1 MLPLREF
8 VVLLLMF
15 LGVALIVIAA
25 VGLVRMPD
33 LFLRNSVSSKG
44 ATLGVAALMLAT
56 AVYFN
61 DLGVTSLALAVIIFM
76 LLTAPVAA
84 HVLGRAGYKSG
95 APFWTKTTLDASI
108 DYPPMERHRVE
119 KEGDA

>member
-8 VVLLLMF
+8 VIVLLMF

-44 ATLGVAALMLAT
+44 ATLGVASLMLA
-56 AVYFN
+56 AAFYFD
-61 DLGVTSLALAVIIFM
+61 DLGITSLAIAIIIFM
-76 LLTAPVAA
+76 MLTAPVAA
-84 HVLGRAGYKSG
+84 HVLGRAGYKNG
-95 APFWTKTTLDASI
+95 APFWAKTTLDANI

-119 KEGDA
+119 EEADV